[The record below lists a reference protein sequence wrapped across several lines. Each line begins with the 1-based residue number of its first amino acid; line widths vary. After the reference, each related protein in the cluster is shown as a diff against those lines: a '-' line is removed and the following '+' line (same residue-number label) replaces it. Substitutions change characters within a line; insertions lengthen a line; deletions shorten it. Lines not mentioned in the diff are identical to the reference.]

1 MIPAPVITI
10 NGTLINARAATYAA
24 APTAVAPLSITWGR
38 NNLIGHTNPT
48 TATITIDVPPRT
60 LITNHAPLGAPVTIA
75 DGETGDPYFCGTVHA
90 LEVSAPSAPGGHAR
104 AKITATDWAT
114 SLKGARLNVLPGA
127 SYESILPAHGGGQW
141 AAANQESARMRVE
154 RFVRAVRPGAT
165 IDMPSG
171 YYSADTTAL
180 FTAPMR
186 ELGHKHPNVFSSDAW
201 KNIAHTLTGAA
212 STIHHTPTKDSE
224 NTWTVVPWGEGVP
237 TWMGTLT
244 AARLNG
250 DITAKTSIAAR
261 TDLIEA
267 TYWYIKNGSAERYD
281 PKPLYR
287 SRTLHTN
294 PQTSTRLET
303 DLSAYQQIPGGAK
316 TDLTHVDRLLAR
328 TQAILNANT
337 WNLSNFIPR
346 ITDGKQGSASD
357 TLTRQLL
364 TPTTRCRISL
374 TLTGLPAW
382 LGLGIYTR
390 VNPLGG
396 TNRWDGKRWTIEL
409 NCARQVF

>member
-1 MIPAPVITI
+1 MIPAPTITVNGARI
-10 NGTLINARAATYAA
+10 NSTASAYQT

-38 NNLIGHTNPT
+38 NNLIGHTSPA
-48 TATITIDVPPRT
+48 TATINIDIPPRT
-60 LITNHAPLGAPVTIA
+60 LITNHAPLGAPVVIA
-75 DGETGDPYFCGTVHA
+75 DGETGDPYFCGTVRA
-90 LEVSAPSAPGGHAR
+90 LEVSGPTSPGGHAH
-104 AKITATDWAT
+104 AKVTATDWTT
-114 SLKGARLNVLPGA
+114 SLKGARLSVIPGA

-141 AAANQESARMRVE
+141 AAAYQESARMRIT
-154 RFVRAVRPGAT
+154 RFVRAVHPGAT

-171 YYSADTTAL
+171 LYSADATTM

-186 ELGHKHPNVFSSDAW
+186 ELGHKVPNLFSSDAW
-201 KNIAHTLTGAA
+201 KNIVRTLTGAA
-212 STIHHTPTKDSE
+212 STIHHTPTVD
-224 NTWTVVPWGEGVP
+224 NAATWTVVPWGEGVP
-237 TWMGTLT
+237 ALMNTIL

-250 DITAKTSIAAR
+250 DITAKTSISAR

-267 TYWYIKNGSAERYD
+267 TYWHIVNGSADRYD

-294 PQTSTRLET
+294 PQTSTRLES
-303 DLSAYQQIPGGAK
+303 DLSAYQQTPGGAK

-328 TQAILNANT
+328 TQAILGANT

-346 ITDGKQGSASD
+346 ITTGKQGSASD
-357 TLTRQLL
+357 ILARQLL

-374 TLTGLPAW
+374 TLTGLPVW
-382 LGLGIYTR
+382 LGVGIYTR